1 MKRILD
7 FSHVEAR
14 RFLLKEESYY
24 NFDLPKYFVFQKL
37 LEDISQE
44 IQEKSL
50 SDYYGNGINASGKT
64 NNKTRPRNYEN
75 VNHRFLNNKDGKFA
89 WRPLQLVHPAIYVS
103 LVHKIS
109 EEENWNLIVRRME
122 EFRRNSKIRCLSLP
136 VESDGE
142 LSDRATTVS
151 NWWHSVE
158 QGSIELALK
167 YQYVVHT
174 DISDCYGSIYTH
186 SIAWALHTR
195 ASAKDNRNDKNLI
208 GNLIDSYIQDMSFG
222 QTNGIPQGSVL
233 MDFIAEIV
241 LGYADLELSQKI
253 PEKLID
259 YEILRYRD
267 DYRIFTNNPQDGNL
281 ILKILTEILI
291 DLGLKLNSQ
300 KTIASDNVIA
310 NSIKQDKLDWIK
322 SQNKLDWIKSQNKS
336 VKLQEHLLFIHNFS
350 CKYPNSGS
358 LNKALDKFFARID
371 RLKNNRDDI
380 LVLIS
385 ILVDIMFKNP
395 RIYPIGAAILSKFL
409 SLVNHREKKI
419 EILKNVISKFKLL
432 PNIGYLE
439 IWIQRILLNTELEFI
454 FEFKEP
460 ICRKLNDANV
470 SLWNSDW
477 LGDNKLK
484 QLMSNCSIVEREI
497 INEMGEVIEENEVRL
512 FGSKNIYL

>member
-1 MKRILD
+1 MRRILD
-7 FSHVEAR
+7 FSHTDAR

-24 NFDLPKYFVFQKL
+24 NFDLPKYFVFEKL
-37 LEDISQE
+37 LEQISQE
-44 IQEKSL
+44 IQEKPL
-50 SDYYGNGINASGKT
+50 SDYYGTSVNTCGKP
-64 NNKTRPRNYEN
+64 KPTRPCDYEN

-89 WRPLQLVHPAIYVS
+89 WRPLQLIHPAIYVS
-103 LVHKIS
+103 IVHTIS
-109 EEENWNLIVRRME
+109 KEKNWNLIVSRMK
-122 EFRRNSKIRCLSLP
+122 EFRNNPKITCFSLP
-136 VESDGE
+136 VESDDAQ
-142 LSDRATTVS
+142 SDKATTVS

-158 QGSIELALK
+158 QRSIELALK

-174 DISDCYGSIYTH
+174 DISECYGSLYTH

-195 ASAKDNRNDKNLI
+195 EAAKNNRGNKNLI
-208 GNLIDSYIQDMSFG
+208 GNVIDSCIQDMSFG

-241 LGYADLELSQKI
+241 LGYTDLELSQKI
-253 PEKLID
+253 CNTSIDD
-259 YEILRYRD
+259 YEIIRYRD

-281 ILKILTEILI
+281 IVKILTEILV

-300 KTIASDNVIA
+300 KTFESNHVVA

-322 SQNKLDWIKSQNKS
+322 SQKRIAN
-336 VKLQEHLLFIHNFS
+336 LQGHLLLIHDFS
-350 CKYPNSGS
+350 SKHPNSGS
-358 LNKALDKFFARID
+358 VNKALDKFFTRIK

-395 RIYPIGAAILSKFL
+395 RAYPIGAAILSKFL
-409 SLVNHREKKI
+409 SLINSGDAKI
-419 EILKNVISKFKLL
+419 EILNAIFSKFRLL

-439 IWIQRILLNTELEFI
+439 IWIQRIVLKTGHEI
-454 FEFKEP
+454 HFEES
-460 ICRKLNDANV
+460 ICRKLNDENV

-477 LGDNKLK
+477 LNNNQLK
-484 QLMSNCSIVEREI
+484 QIITNCSIVERKI
-497 INEMGEVIEENEVRL
+497 IEEMDEVIEEEEVRL

>member
-7 FSHVEAR
+7 FSHTDAR
-14 RFLLKEESYY
+14 RFLLKEESYC

-37 LEDISQE
+37 LEQISQE
-44 IQEKSL
+44 IQEKPL
-50 SDYYGNGINASGKT
+50 SDYYGTSINPSRKKT
-64 NNKTRPRNYEN
+64 TRPCDYEN

-89 WRPLQLVHPAIYVS
+89 WRPLQLIHPAIYVF
-103 LVHKIS
+103 LVHMIS
-109 EEENWNLIVRRME
+109 KEENWDVIVNRME
-122 EFRRNSKIRCLSLP
+122 EFSRNPKIRCFSLP
-136 VESDGE
+136 VESDDAQ
-142 LSDRATTVS
+142 SDRATTIS

-158 QGSIELALK
+158 QRSIELALK

-174 DISDCYGSIYTH
+174 DISECYGSLYTH

-195 ASAKDNRNDKNLI
+195 EIAKNNRNDKNLI
-208 GNLIDSYIQDMSFG
+208 GNIIDSCIQDMSFG

-241 LGYADLELSQKI
+241 LGYTDLELSQKI
-253 PEKLID
+253 YDTSIND
-259 YEILRYRD
+259 YEIIRYRD

-281 ILKILTEILI
+281 IVKILTEILV

-300 KTIASDNVIA
+300 KTFASKDVVT

-322 SQNKLDWIKSQNKS
+322 SQKRITN
-336 VKLQEHLLFIHNFS
+336 LQGHLLLIHDFS
-350 CKYPNSGS
+350 SKHPNSGS
-358 LNKALDKFFARID
+358 VNKALDKFFTRIK

-395 RIYPIGAAILSKFL
+395 RVYPIGAAILSKFL
-409 SLVNHREKKI
+409 SLISSGDDKNEIVNA
-419 EILKNVISKFKLL
+419 VINKFRLL

-439 IWIQRILLNTELEFI
+439 IWIQRIMLKTNYEI
-454 FEFKEP
+454 PFEEP
-460 ICRKLNDANV
+460 ICRKLNDANI
-470 SLWNSDW
+470 SLWNSNW
-477 LGDNKLK
+477 LNNNQLK
-484 QLMSNCSIVEREI
+484 QIITNCSIIERKI
-497 INEMGEVIEENEVRL
+497 IEEMDEVIEEEEVRL